1 MSIFAQSV
9 TVTGHYGTIICMD
22 GPTGTNGVA
31 GHFSRELRRTRTA
44 RGWSIAEV
52 ARRTGLNP
60 AHLSRIELGRRPP
73 TDKIA
78 TALDKVFPEK
88 QGWFLSWHSESR
100 TWPEIPATFR
110 SWPDYEDRAATLRI
124 WTPGIVD
131 GLAQTEDYARALMA
145 TEPGIDTAT
154 RDNRVRV
161 RMERQRRFWERRPA
175 VMTTIIVDVLS
186 LYRQVGSAEVMTV
199 QLRRLLD
206 IAAMPAVTLQVMRAV
221 EHPVN
226 NSGIMIADSAAWC
239 EHAAAGYV
247 FTDVETVRRLAL
259 RFDTLR
265 AESYRASESTALI
278 RRLTD
283 TWATGVS
290 PLTATLAEGSAS
302 K

>member
-1 MSIFAQSV
+1 MI
-9 TVTGHYGTIICMD
+9 YMD
-22 GPTGTNGVA
+22 GAAGTNGVA
-31 GHFSRELRRTRTA
+31 GHFGRELRRTRVA

-73 TDKIA
+73 TEKIA

-88 QGWFLSWHSESR
+88 QAWFSNWHSESQS
-100 TWPEIPATFR
+100 WPEIPATFR
-110 SWPDYEDRAATLRI
+110 SWPDYEDRTTALRV

-131 GLAQTEDYARALMA
+131 GLAQTEDYARTLMD
-145 TEPGIDTAT
+145 TEPGIDVAT
-154 RDNRVRV
+154 RDIRARG
-161 RMERQRRFWERRPA
+161 RMERQRRLWERQPA
-175 VMTTIIVDVLS
+175 VLVTIIVDVLS
-186 LYRQVGSAEVMTV
+186 LLRQVGSAEIMTA
-199 QLRRLLD
+199 QLYRLLD

-226 NSGIMIADSAAWC
+226 NSGMMIADSAAWC
-239 EHAAAGYV
+239 EHSAAGYV
-247 FTDVETVRRLAL
+247 FTDPETVRRLAL

-283 TWATGVS
+283 IWTTGVS
-290 PLTATLAEGSAS
+290 PLTATLAAGSAS